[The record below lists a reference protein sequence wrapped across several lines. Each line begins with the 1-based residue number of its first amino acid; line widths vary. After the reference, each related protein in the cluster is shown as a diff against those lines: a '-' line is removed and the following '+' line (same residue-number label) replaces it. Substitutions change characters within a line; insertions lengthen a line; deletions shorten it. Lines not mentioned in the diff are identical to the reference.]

1 MKAGLVGGGRC
12 NGGCGGVWGDGVGWA
27 LDLCRGGVPIAG
39 GCGHGGAFMV
49 WREWAVESLVEAMA
63 LSCQRTGH

>member
-1 MKAGLVGGGRC
+1 M
-12 NGGCGGVWGDGVGWA
+12 WGDGVGWA